1 MEDLSDR
8 ELAARSLSGD
18 LEAYSELVRRCQG
31 TVFNVCY
38 RILGEQRE
46 AEDLTQEAFIRAY
59 QRLASFDL
67 ARPFAPWIRRIAANL
82 CLNQLKSRPDGDLN
96 LDDSFETLSA
106 APEATPAVIQERD
119 EGARAVRRLIMGLP
133 PLYRAVI
140 ELSHFQEL
148 SYAEIGQVL
157 HLPVSD
163 VKSYLFRARRL
174 LAERIKTSEP
184 NLAS

>member
-1 MEDLSDR
+1 MENLSDR
-8 ELAARSLSGD
+8 ELVTRSLGGD
-18 LEAYSELVRRCQG
+18 LDAYSELVLRCQG
-31 TVFNVCY
+31 PVFNVCY
-38 RILGEQRE
+38 RLLGEQRE

-82 CLNQLKSRPDGDLN
+82 CLNQLKARPDCDLA
-96 LDDSFETLSA
+96 LDDWSETLSA
-106 APEATPAVIQERD
+106 EPEATPAVIQERV
-119 EGARAVRRLIMGLP
+119 EGARTVHRLIVGLP

-174 LAERIKTSEP
+174 LAERIKTSESK
-184 NLAS
+184 LAS